1 MNLKDQVLYHVKEL
15 EKEEQHEDQL
25 TAFDWI
31 NDALDI
37 QYIVDSKTNSLG
49 ARILVTFGGPTI
61 WVDTQY
67 NKVEGYWGTDTE
79 VWSYEDNLGIDNMCQ
94 DLFECS

>member
-1 MNLKDQVLYHVKEL
+1 MELKSQVLHQINRI
-15 EKEEQHEDQL
+15 EKPEEEEEDIS
-25 TAFDWI
+25 DWL
-31 NDALDI
+31 NDVLDI
-37 QYIVDSKTNSLG
+37 QYIVNQKKEYMG
-49 ARILVTFGGPTI
+49 ARLLVTFGGPNI

>member
-1 MNLKDQVLYHVKEL
+1 MELKSQVLHQINRI
-15 EKEEQHEDQL
+15 EKPEEEEDIS
-25 TAFDWI
+25 DWF
-31 NDALDI
+31 NNVLDI
-37 QYIVDSKTNSLG
+37 QYIVNQKKEYMG
-49 ARILVTFGGPTI
+49 ARLLVTFGGPNI

>member
-1 MNLKDQVLYHVKEL
+1 MELKSQVLHQINRI
-15 EKEEQHEDQL
+15 EKPEEEEEDIS
-25 TAFDWI
+25 DWL

-37 QYIVDSKTNSLG
+37 QYIVNQKKEYLG
-49 ARILVTFGGPTI
+49 ARILVTFGGPNI

-79 VWSYEDNLGIDNMCQ
+79 VWSYEDNLGIDAICQ